1 MVGVVYELS
10 SKFEVLQSLKKII
23 TKNQENNGLMK
34 TTCKFQITHKKK
46 KKFNEELVNFRRKK
60 AN

>member
-46 KKFNEELVNFRRKK
+46 KKLTKNL
-60 AN
+60 